1 MRSKLIYSA
10 AVVSVGVWALC
21 FPAVGVAWPGK
32 HDPKSDDVSAIDYAQ
47 THGVLN
53 TFSSPFVPP
62 AKLTNSPRLNELIL
76 NGQLSLSME
85 DAIALALENNLDIAV
100 ARYNLPL
107 AQTDLL
113 RAKAGGATRGV
124 TGAYQSTA
132 IYSGAIGGAVSS
144 GSGSGGVNAGG
155 LLGGGIPSIG
165 TPGCCDPS
173 VSFNYDWGHTVTP
186 LDYLIASNGVSV
198 ETAQTSYASASFGQS
213 FLTGTG
219 FAIGVAGIGESSNL
233 TDQIFN
239 PELASGM
246 TIGVSQNLLNGFG
259 YRANAVF
266 IRNSRIELQI
276 STSVFRQSVETAV
289 GNVMSLYYDL
299 LADRENIRV
308 ANESLQYAQK
318 LFADNQTEAKIGA
331 AARLEV
337 VQSEEDVA
345 ARQQDLLTVG
355 NQYAQDQQQMKAT
368 ISKSFNGELAAVQI
382 DPTGQLPRPHPDDVP
397 PLNDAIKEAL
407 ANRPEIRQ
415 AELNLR
421 SQANI
426 IKNVRNALLPSLSVF
441 AAYAPEGLSGTVV
454 PALSQLL
461 HDRYPAYSYG
471 VNLTVPIRN
480 RIAQA
485 DAARAMIEQR
495 QLAMKLQQAQNQAVW
510 DVSKAVS
517 AVHQA
522 GSQLDAAI
530 KVAGLARESLSMEQT
545 KFKVGQAAA
554 TEVIASQGGLAT
566 AEDNVVKERATYAK
580 ALIQFE
586 QATGTILQKNNIV
599 LQNAIEGNVPRTPNI
614 PGTPISENIQK

>member
-1 MRSKLIYSA
+1 MKCKSVYSVTIA
-10 AVVSVGVWALC
+10 AVCIWTLC
-21 FPAVGVAWPGK
+21 FPAAGFAWPGK
-32 HDPKSDDVSAIDYAQ
+32 HDPDNDDVSAISYAQ
-47 THGVLN
+47 THGILN

-62 AKLTNSPRLNELIL
+62 AKLTNSPRMNELIL

-85 DAIALALENNLDIAV
+85 DAIALALENNLDVAV

-124 TGAYQSTA
+124 TGAYQSLA
-132 IYSGAIGGAVSS
+132 AYSGAIGEALSS
-144 GSGSGGVNAGG
+144 GGGGGGTHAGG
-155 LLGGGIPSIG
+155 ALGGGIPYVG
-165 TPGCCDPS
+165 TGSCCDPT
-173 VSFNYDWGHTVTP
+173 VSFGYYYGNTTYP
-186 LDYLIASNGVSV
+186 LDYTILSDGVYL
-198 ETAQTSYASASFGQS
+198 ETAREAYASAEFSQS

-219 FAIGVAGIGESSNL
+219 FAIDLNGYRENTNL
-233 TDQIFN
+233 TDEIFN

-246 TIGVSQNLLNGFG
+246 TIGISQNLLNGFG

-266 IRNSRIELQI
+266 LRNAKIELSI

-289 GNVMSLYYDL
+289 ANVMSLYYDL
-299 LADRENIRV
+299 LADRENIQV
-308 ANESLQYAQK
+308 GNDSLQYAQK
-318 LFADNQTEAKIGA
+318 LLSDNQTEAKIGA
-331 AARLEV
+331 TTRLDV

-345 ARQQDLLTVG
+345 ARQQDVLTAG

-382 DPTGQLPRPHPDDVP
+382 NPTGQLPDPHPDDVP
-397 PLNDAIKEAL
+397 SLNEAIKEAL

-426 IKNVRNALLPSLSVF
+426 IKNVRNALLPSLGVF
-441 AAYAPEGLSGTVV
+441 ATYAPSGLNGTLD
-454 PALSQLL
+454 PAVSAIARG
-461 HDRYPAYSYG
+461 HWGYPSYSYG
-471 VNLTVPIRN
+471 VSLSIPIRN

-485 DAARAMIEQR
+485 DAARALIEQR

-522 GSQLDAAI
+522 KGQLDAAM
-530 KVAGLARESLSMEQT
+530 KVAGLASESLSMEET
-545 KFKVGQAAA
+545 KYKVGQAPAG
-554 TEVIASQGGLAT
+554 EVIASQGSLAT
-566 AEDNVVKERATYAK
+566 AEDNVVRQRAGYAK

-586 QATGTILQKNNIV
+586 QATGTILQRNNIV
-599 LQNAIEGNVPRTPNI
+599 LQNAIEGRVPHPPNI
-614 PGTPISENIQK
+614 PGTPMKIQ